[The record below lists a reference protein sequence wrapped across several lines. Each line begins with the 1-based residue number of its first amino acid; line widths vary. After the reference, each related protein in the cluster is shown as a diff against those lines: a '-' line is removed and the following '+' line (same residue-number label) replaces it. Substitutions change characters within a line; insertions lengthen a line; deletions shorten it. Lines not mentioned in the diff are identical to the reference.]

1 MPDYK
6 KMYFQL
12 SAKIADAVDIL
23 VKAQRQGEKDYME
36 EEFPVFSLTQKK
48 HKMQTC
54 CRIFPGSK
62 NSRLLFF
69 KGAGSFDEIRIYS
82 RSFTLSLSSLYM

>member
-23 VKAQRQGEKDYME
+23 VKAQRQGEKD
-36 EEFPVFSLTQKK
+36 
-48 HKMQTC
+48 
-54 CRIFPGSK
+54 
-62 NSRLLFF
+62 
-69 KGAGSFDEIRIYS
+69 
-82 RSFTLSLSSLYM
+82 

>member
-12 SAKIADAVDIL
+12 SAKVADAVDIL

-36 EEFPVFSLTQKK
+36 EEFPVFSLTQTDPLKPRAK
-48 HKMQTC
+48 EVCTDTK
-54 CRIFPGSK
+54 
-62 NSRLLFF
+62 
-69 KGAGSFDEIRIYS
+69 
-82 RSFTLSLSSLYM
+82 SLKET

>member
-23 VKAQRQGEKDYME
+23 VKAQK
-36 EEFPVFSLTQKK
+36 T
-48 HKMQTC
+48 
-54 CRIFPGSK
+54 PGS
-62 NSRLLFF
+62 FF
-69 KGAGSFDEIRIYS
+69 
-82 RSFTLSLSSLYM
+82 